1 MRESIRRGPVACDSS
16 YPCSTHEVSC
26 NHFKPPSPFK
36 CHKKHGTG
44 RMKLSSKICHKKDTG
59 KHETPSKNSSEICQP
74 DNIPSSNS
82 ENSSM
87 NMNSDDNTK
96 ECILNPI
103 NMDNCSILQR
113 EQCNDTQS
121 NQSIF
126 FDLLSKLERHLD
138 EERKANAKLKV
149 ELMNKT
155 EYEKQISNLRSN
167 YEAEVFRLQNVIT
180 RLQGNSHY
188 NDKISHDDEKL
199 MNLNIEVKEL
209 NFRRNNDAES
219 NTEKFIKPVQNFT
232 SMDELKKEYA
242 KQELLI
248 AGYQRENEK
257 LYATIKKLHKDK
269 PTETEDSQTA
279 KRLTTENLSLRV
291 EVEQLNK
298 ELKLRS
304 QQICTMLSGN
314 SRLNQGENQG
324 PQIQTENSNPITL
337 DGETLEDVESFTYL
351 ESIIDEQGGS
361 DADVKARIGKARTA
375 FLQLKN
381 IWNSKQLSTN
391 IKVRIF
397 NTNVKAVLLYGAET
411 WRTTATIIKK
421 VQVFI
426 NSCLRK
432 ILNIHWSDTISN
444 SLLWE
449 RTNQLPAE
457 EEIRKRR
464 WKWIGHTLHKSSN
477 CITRQALTWNLE
489 GKRKSGRPNIT
500 SGDAD
505 KDSQCSSSLCISRP
519 QHTQRE
525 NQGPQIQTENSNP
538 ITLDGE
544 TLEDVES
551 FTYLGSI
558 IDEQGGSDADVKA
571 RIGKARTAFLQ
582 LKNIWNS
589 KQLSTNIKV
598 RIFNTNVKAVLLYGA
613 ETWRTT
619 ATIIK
624 KVQVFINSCLR
635 KILNIHWSD
644 TISNSLLWERTS
656 QLPAEEEI
664 RKRRWKWIGHT
675 LHKSSNC
682 ITRQTLT
689 WNLEGKRKSGR
700 PNITSGENRINELQE
715 LNKQLDNERNKLT
728 KELNDTRL
736 ELTNINLKVS
746 EYPVKFVQFYSP
758 MNNHIREKNDLLE
771 KYENFKEKSQ
781 TDCTNMKETYLCQIE
796 DLQKKLRWYIENQS
810 SIIKDSK
817 KLQNQARELEKLQA
831 ELSYFK
837 SKQFSGPKSNESKQP
852 HNSKDLSN
860 ESEQAFLLQRI
871 KFLESELDRAHENE
885 KRAIRA
891 LQQQYERVKLQ
902 IIN

>member
-1 MRESIRRGPVACDSS
+1 MMRESIRRGPVVCDSS

-26 NHFKPPSPFK
+26 KHFKPSSSFK
-36 CHKKHGTG
+36 CHKKYGTG

-59 KHETPSKNSSEICQP
+59 KHETLGKNSSEICQP

-103 NMDNCSILQR
+103 NMDDCSILQH

-138 EERKANAKLKV
+138 EERKANAKLQV

-155 EYEKQISNLRSN
+155 EYEKQISDLRSN
-167 YEAEVFRLQNVIT
+167 YETEVFRLQNVIT

-199 MNLNIEVKEL
+199 ANVNTEVNEV
-209 NFRRNNDAES
+209 NVRRNNDAES
-219 NTEKFIKPVQNFT
+219 NTDKCIKPMQNFT
-232 SMDELKKEYA
+232 NMDELKKEYE

-257 LYATIKKLHKDK
+257 LYATVKKLHKDK
-269 PTETEDSQTA
+269 QTETEDSQTA
-279 KRLTTENLSLRV
+279 KRLTNENLSLRV

-314 SRLNQGENQG
+314 SRLNQ
-324 PQIQTENSNPITL
+324 
-337 DGETLEDVESFTYL
+337 
-351 ESIIDEQGGS
+351 
-361 DADVKARIGKARTA
+361 
-375 FLQLKN
+375 
-381 IWNSKQLSTN
+381 
-391 IKVRIF
+391 
-397 NTNVKAVLLYGAET
+397 
-411 WRTTATIIKK
+411 
-421 VQVFI
+421 
-426 NSCLRK
+426 
-432 ILNIHWSDTISN
+432 
-444 SLLWE
+444 
-449 RTNQLPAE
+449 
-457 EEIRKRR
+457 
-464 WKWIGHTLHKSSN
+464 
-477 CITRQALTWNLE
+477 
-489 GKRKSGRPNIT
+489 
-500 SGDAD
+500 
-505 KDSQCSSSLCISRP
+505 
-519 QHTQRE
+519 
-525 NQGPQIQTENSNP
+525 
-538 ITLDGE
+538 
-544 TLEDVES
+544 
-551 FTYLGSI
+551 
-558 IDEQGGSDADVKA
+558 
-571 RIGKARTAFLQ
+571 
-582 LKNIWNS
+582 
-589 KQLSTNIKV
+589 
-598 RIFNTNVKAVLLYGA
+598 
-613 ETWRTT
+613 
-619 ATIIK
+619 
-624 KVQVFINSCLR
+624 
-635 KILNIHWSD
+635 
-644 TISNSLLWERTS
+644 
-656 QLPAEEEI
+656 
-664 RKRRWKWIGHT
+664 
-675 LHKSSNC
+675 
-682 ITRQTLT
+682 
-689 WNLEGKRKSGR
+689 
-700 PNITSGENRINELQE
+700 ENRINELQE

-736 ELTNINLKVS
+736 ELTNMNLK
-746 EYPVKFVQFYSP
+746 

-771 KYENFKEKSQ
+771 RYENFKEKSQ

-810 SIIKDSK
+810 IIIKDSK

-837 SKQFSGPKSNESKQP
+837 SKKVSGPKSSESKQP

-902 IIN
+902 YEDRIQSLESYINSYCIHNQTYSPLLLSNDENSILTSNNSKNPEILQKSLKQLKNSNQSIILSNLLDDLRGQITNLKIQLKQRQKTIEQMKHFAQLNSNHLNNNNKFKPSIYKNKQCHYSHLYEIQSRQINRINDKINLRKNKIISSNEQNNEDVSINDKESISLKEHNALKNLLQSRITKLEIDLEKSQESVKSGVTCDASTNTDFIERTDDSYIKILERRFKNQIDTTVSKQTELNRLKRLMTNRNKHYHPHLHHHLHNGDKSEYDLNSSQYTNENIPSSLLQIEDDSYIEEYMNEMYTNPNYCTNLEADYWRNIALKMNNELNHLQNDANILVNILTELQQ

>member
-1 MRESIRRGPVACDSS
+1 MMRESIRRGPVVCDSS

-26 NHFKPPSPFK
+26 KHFKPSSSFK
-36 CHKKHGTG
+36 CHKKYGTG

-74 DNIPSSNS
+74 DNIPSSSS

-96 ECILNPI
+96 ECILNPV
-103 NMDNCSILQR
+103 NMDDCSILQH

-138 EERKANAKLKV
+138 EERKANAKLQV

-155 EYEKQISNLRSN
+155 EYEKQISDLRSN

-199 MNLNIEVKEL
+199 ANLNTEVNEV
-209 NFRRNNDAES
+209 NVRRNNDTES
-219 NTEKFIKPVQNFT
+219 NTDKCIKPVQNFT

-257 LYATIKKLHKDK
+257 L
-269 PTETEDSQTA
+269 
-279 KRLTTENLSLRV
+279 V

-314 SRLNQGENQG
+314 SRLNQ
-324 PQIQTENSNPITL
+324 
-337 DGETLEDVESFTYL
+337 
-351 ESIIDEQGGS
+351 
-361 DADVKARIGKARTA
+361 
-375 FLQLKN
+375 
-381 IWNSKQLSTN
+381 
-391 IKVRIF
+391 
-397 NTNVKAVLLYGAET
+397 
-411 WRTTATIIKK
+411 
-421 VQVFI
+421 
-426 NSCLRK
+426 
-432 ILNIHWSDTISN
+432 
-444 SLLWE
+444 
-449 RTNQLPAE
+449 
-457 EEIRKRR
+457 
-464 WKWIGHTLHKSSN
+464 
-477 CITRQALTWNLE
+477 
-489 GKRKSGRPNIT
+489 
-500 SGDAD
+500 
-505 KDSQCSSSLCISRP
+505 
-519 QHTQRE
+519 
-525 NQGPQIQTENSNP
+525 
-538 ITLDGE
+538 
-544 TLEDVES
+544 
-551 FTYLGSI
+551 
-558 IDEQGGSDADVKA
+558 
-571 RIGKARTAFLQ
+571 
-582 LKNIWNS
+582 
-589 KQLSTNIKV
+589 
-598 RIFNTNVKAVLLYGA
+598 
-613 ETWRTT
+613 
-619 ATIIK
+619 
-624 KVQVFINSCLR
+624 
-635 KILNIHWSD
+635 
-644 TISNSLLWERTS
+644 
-656 QLPAEEEI
+656 
-664 RKRRWKWIGHT
+664 
-675 LHKSSNC
+675 
-682 ITRQTLT
+682 
-689 WNLEGKRKSGR
+689 
-700 PNITSGENRINELQE
+700 ENRINELQE

-728 KELNDTRL
+728 KELNDARL
-736 ELTNINLKVS
+736 ELTNMNLK
-746 EYPVKFVQFYSP
+746 

-810 SIIKDSK
+810 IIIKDSK

-837 SKQFSGPKSNESKQP
+837 SKQVSGPKSSESKQP

-891 LQQQYERVKLQ
+891 LQQQYEQVKLQ
-902 IIN
+902 YEDRIQSLESYINSYCIHNQTYSPLLSKDENSILTSNDLKNPEILQKSLKQLKNSNQSIILSNLLDDLRGQITNLKIQLKQRQKTIEQMKHFAQLNSNHLNNNNKFKPLIHKNKQCHYSHLYEIQSRQINKINDKINLRKNKIINSNEQNNEHVSINDKESISLKEHNALKNLLQSRITKLEIQLKKSQESVKSGVTCDASTNTDFIERTDDSYIKIRERQFKNQIDTIVSRQTELNRLKKLMTNRNKHYHPHLHHHLHNGDKSEYDLNTSQYTNENIPSSLLQIEDHSYIEEYMNEMYTNPNYCTNLEADYWRNIALKMNNELNHLQNDANILVNILTELQQ